1 MDTLVAGLDI
11 HRIQYVALLG
21 TVAFLVFLVELIRKQ
36 RIKEAYAILWLV
48 FGLVFL
54 GLSVFRESLNWLA
67 FAFGIAYP
75 PAFLFLVSI
84 VAFVLILIQFS
95 VVISSQN
102 DRIRELSQEIALA
115 TMADAPAVA
124 QLRSRRDDG
133 YQAQHRSADS
143 SQPSLPP
150 RES

>member
-1 MDTLVAGLDI
+1 MSTLVTGLDI
-11 HRIQYVALLG
+11 NRIQYVALLG

-36 RIKEAYAILWLV
+36 RIKEAYAILWLL
-48 FGLVFL
+48 FGVVFL
-54 GLSVFRESLNWLA
+54 GLSIFRESLNWLS

-84 VAFVLILIQFS
+84 VAFLLILIQFS

-102 DRIRELSQEIALA
+102 DRIRELTQEIALA
-115 TMADAPAVA
+115 TMEDSQAAG
-124 QLRSRRDDG
+124 QSRCQRDDG
-133 YQAQHRSADS
+133 DQTRHRSPDS
-143 SQPSLPP
+143 SQAGPLP